1 MSWVLILA
9 LAVAAFVLGAFVLR
23 LDRSG
28 WALFGA
34 ALLFGLTGY
43 ALQGSPDLPA
53 QPASVAPQNNDAGA
67 QLVTARRQFFNADR
81 MPSNWVVTGDAFARR
96 GDYEQAAQFYRAAIE
111 NDSNDQEGWIALG
124 LSLIQ
129 HADGN
134 VTAAALYALEQARE
148 ISPANGAAQYFL
160 GLARLQGGDMA
171 GASDYWADALAQAP
185 GNAEWREAVQL
196 QYQMLQQTTG
206 RQPPLR

>member
-1 MSWVLILA
+1 MSWVVILA
-9 LAVAAFVLGAFVLR
+9 LAAVAFVLGAVVLR

-43 ALQGSPDLPA
+43 ALQGSPELPA
-53 QPASVAPQNNDAGA
+53 QPAIAAAQSNDAGA
-67 QLVTARRQFFNADR
+67 RMVAARRQFFDAGR
-81 MPSNWVVTGDAFARR
+81 MPSNWVVTADAFARR
-96 GDYEQAAQFYRAAIE
+96 GDYEEAAQFYRAAVE
-111 NDSNDQEGWIALG
+111 NDSNDTEGWIALG
-124 LSLIQ
+124 LALIQ

-134 VTAAALYALEQARE
+134 VTPPALYALKQARA
-148 ISPANGAAQYFL
+148 IAPANGAAQYFL
-160 GLARLQGGDMA
+160 GLASLQGGDVA
-171 GASDYWADALAQAP
+171 RAREYWADALAQAP

-206 RQPPLR
+206 QTPPLR